1 MRKIVLV
8 VLIFFFWQACPCQ
21 KVTVIADDTPLERVF
36 RSIMDQTG
44 KNFIYSSDLLEGRR
58 VTIDVREVRLKHALR
73 LIFKDSGISFKMKGK
88 SILLIKDPARENR
101 VHKDRI
107 KTEAA
112 VSDSLSPVMLGEVL
126 VESRLNRHP
135 VSTPDIGAIKLTAED
150 VSGAPVLFG
159 EADVMKA
166 FQMQPGITQTAEGMA
181 GVSVHGGETDQNM
194 VMLDNVP
201 LYSSDHC
208 MGLFSSFNVDAVGY
222 MDIYKSSVPAR
233 YDGRLSSYLDVR
245 TKNGSLERRSGS
257 FRLGLATLGFS
268 LNGPMGKNTAFSI
281 AVRRTWSEVVTL
293 PILGLIRLMGE
304 DKAKFGYSFI
314 DLTGKVTHAF
324 NDRTIGFVSLYY
336 GDDWF
341 YAGDRF
347 ENYIF
352 PSVTTDESYDL
363 RWGNIIAQ
371 TGLKREVS
379 DEMSGE
385 FTLAYSR
392 FFSTM
397 KQDILAERNGD
408 TSSESRQRERRSNHI
423 GDVILKSDFTWHP
436 ADSHRVGFGIGYT
449 LHSFLPERSNV
460 FYSRNLSTVTQMD
473 STWSYIANEA
483 NLYIEDEW
491 NIEGKLAINAGV
503 HGSLF
508 AIDGKIHSGVSPRL
522 SLSYNPST
530 DVAFKLA
537 YSRSVQYVHRLSQA
551 YVSLPT
557 DQWVPITGGFRPQTS
572 DKISAGAYWLSDD
585 RRFSASVEG
594 YFKWMNNLIDYKD
607 EYYLKPPM
615 DMWNAMLC
623 CGKGSAKG
631 IDFKIEKRTGNISGH
646 ISYSLGW
653 ADRKFAEKNGGKA
666 FPARLDHRHTLNV
679 LANWDISDKVRLSA
693 VWTGHS
699 GSRFTLMTQTWTGI
713 EETDV
718 GWWYEQS
725 ALKTELNRYSFPFYH
740 RLDLSCIVKNKRGYW
755 NFSLYNA
762 YCHMNTIG
770 IRRAY
775 DDEGKPVFQKVAL
788 LPIIPS
794 FSYTWQF

>member
-1 MRKIVLV
+1 MRTIAL
-8 VLIFFFWQACPCQ
+8 LIFIVVSWQACICQ
-21 KVTVIADDTPLERVF
+21 KVSVRATEAPLENVF

-44 KNFIYSSDLLEGRR
+44 KNFIYSSDLLVGKK
-58 VTIDVREVRLKHALR
+58 VTLDVDNVGLKEALR
-73 LIFKDSGISFKMKGK
+73 LIFKNTGIDFRMKGK
-88 SILLIKDPARENR
+88 NIILMKKPLNVAKIQKA
-101 VHKDRI
+101 RI
-107 KTEAA
+107 KTETA
-112 VSDSLSPVMLGEVL
+112 VPDSSAPLMLGEVL

-135 VSTPDIGAIKLTAED
+135 VSTPEIGAIKLTAED
-150 VSGAPVLFG
+150 VTAAPALLG

-166 FQMQPGITQTAEGMA
+166 FQMQPGITQTADGMA
-181 GVSVHGGETDQNM
+181 GVSVHGGESDQNL

-208 MGLFSSFNVDAVGY
+208 MGLFSAFNVDAVGH
-222 MDIYKSSVPAR
+222 MDIFKSSVPAR
-233 YDGRLSSYLDVR
+233 YDGRLSSYIDVR
-245 TKNGSLERRSGS
+245 TKNGSLEGHTGS
-257 FRLGLATLGFS
+257 FRLGLAALGFS
-268 LNGPMGKNTAFSI
+268 LNGPIGKKTAYSI
-281 AVRRTWSEVVTL
+281 AVRRTWSEIGTL
-293 PILGLIRLMGE
+293 PIIGLIRLMGE
-304 DKAKFGYSFI
+304 GKAKFGYSFI
-314 DLTGKVTHAF
+314 DVTGKVTHAF

-341 YAGDRF
+341 YAGDSF
-347 ENYIF
+347 ENYVS
-352 PSVTTDESYDL
+352 PSVKTDESYDL

-371 TGLKREVS
+371 TGLKREIS

-385 FTLAYSR
+385 FTLAYTR
-392 FFSTM
+392 FFSSM
-397 KQDILAERNGD
+397 KQDIIAERNGD
-408 TSSESRQRERRSNHI
+408 IPSESNQRERRSNSI
-423 GDVILKSDFTWHP
+423 GDLMLKSDFTWHP
-436 ADSHRVGFGIGYT
+436 ADSHRAGFGIGYT
-449 LHSFLPERSNV
+449 LHSFLPERSYV
-460 FYSRNLSTVTQMD
+460 FYSRNSLTVSQMD
-473 STWSYIANEA
+473 STWRYIANEA

-491 NIEGKLAINAGV
+491 NIEGKLALNAGV

-508 AIDGKIHSGVSPRL
+508 AIDGKVHSGVSPRL
-522 SLSYNPST
+522 SLSYNPT
-530 DVAFKLA
+530 PDIAAKFA
-537 YSRSVQYVHRLSQA
+537 YSRSTQYVHRLSQA

-557 DQWVPITGGFRPQTS
+557 VQWVPITGSFRPQTS
-572 DKISAGAYWLSDD
+572 DKISVGAYWLSDD

-594 YFKWMNNLIDYKD
+594 FFKWMNNLIDYKD

-623 CGKGSAKG
+623 SGKGSAKG
-631 IDFKIEKRTGNISGH
+631 IDFKIEKRTGNLSGH

-653 ADRKFAEKNGGKA
+653 ADRKFADKNGGKA

-699 GSRFTLMTQTWTGI
+699 GSRFTLMTQAWVGM
-713 EETDV
+713 EETDG

-725 ALKTELNRYSFPFYH
+725 AQRTELNRYTLPFYH

-775 DDEGKPVFQKVAL
+775 NDEGKPVFQKVAL

-794 FSYTWQF
+794 FSYTWLF